1 MPSRP
6 DFIKTLRSLLFI
18 ALVASLCA
26 VPLRVVAQDD
36 DDDNERGG
44 RAGSFAR
51 AGDEEDLNREL
62 WEHVKGTPYAG
73 VLAYVEAAQA
83 RAQAARVA
91 EAVLPTG
98 WKLAPAGGPD
108 HLGPSP
114 YEAGPFRAPA

>member
-6 DFIKTLRSLLFI
+6 DFIKTLRSLLFII

-36 DDDNERGG
+36 DDERGE
-44 RAGSFAR
+44 RAGFFDR
-51 AGDEEDLNREL
+51 AEDEEDLNREL